1 MKRKRQIS
9 KEISYKENDNTGL
22 KQQSL
27 SGNQTI
33 DQRNIQPSVAICS
46 VFKRFFDDLDLR
58 PISKYNYVREG
69 QNIST
74 PKTPT
79 CKRRCVLGVDL
90 VSNQNQNTPLQRSC
104 LTSLS
109 SKDKSSAENK
119 TLHKCLQRR
128 KKIPVLRD
136 ITNFSETHFSEVDN
150 AQEAKDQRSTETNT
164 THVPNKRKQRQNK
177 ISVGYDI
184 PNIDQL
190 HDDHIEDDPEEM
202 NDCDVDIE
210 GIIEEIDA
218 DLEFDV
224 SSQETTD
231 SENDD
236 LGLDAQEYTYS
247 FFYFMLWA
255 RSSCAAPSKRTTR
268 RKVERSVKKG
278 VGPDMFQLHGEN
290 YHLLGSLRPPDGKT
304 AKFGQLYIADTENEV
319 KNRANC
325 LSKSSMSV
333 KVKKADTLKEEIIE
347 VLMKMLNEVN
357 PYVKQFRSARERFDT
372 NPEDA
377 FHMRIIS
384 DRLTDGRTY
393 NAPMASE
400 VAALIPGDFNLDMD
414 KRDIVLQ
421 QHSGKLMRINEI
433 HASYLALQYPLL
445 FTYGEDGFRLGI
457 KKGVTEATKKQK
469 KATIS
474 MRQFFAY
481 RLHERKNESG
491 HLLHARRLFQQFLV
505 DAYTTIES
513 NRLRYL
519 KLNQSSLRSDSFD
532 SIKESENAGRTNMNE
547 QGTEFVLPASFTGG
561 PRYMKNNYLD
571 AMTICKHF
579 GFPDLFITFTCNPK
593 WPELTR
599 FLKTR
604 NLKPEDRPEVICRIF
619 KMKLESLMDDL
630 TKKHILGKTVSCELM
645 FIYLIYLTFHTY

>member
-46 VFKRFFDDLDLR
+46 VFKRIFDDLDLR

-79 CKRRCVLGVDL
+79 CKRRCVDL

-599 FLKTR
+599 FLKIR

>member
-27 SGNQTI
+27 SRNQTI

-46 VFKRFFDDLDLR
+46 VFKRIFDDLDLR

-236 LGLDAQEYTYS
+236 LGLDVSNANITYP
-247 FFYFMLWA
+247 F
-255 RSSCAAPSKRTTR
+255 R
-268 RKVERSVKKG
+268 
-278 VGPDMFQLHGEN
+278 Q
-290 YHLLGSLRPPDGKT
+290 
-304 AKFGQLYIADTENEV
+304 EV
-319 KNRANC
+319 KRKTKP
-325 LSKSSMSV
+325 LRKSS
-333 KVKKADTLKEEIIE
+333 
-347 VLMKMLNEVN
+347 
-357 PYVKQFRSARERFDT
+357 
-372 NPEDA
+372 
-377 FHMRIIS
+377 
-384 DRLTDGRTY
+384 
-393 NAPMASE
+393 
-400 VAALIPGDFNLDMD
+400 
-414 KRDIVLQ
+414 
-421 QHSGKLMRINEI
+421 
-433 HASYLALQYPLL
+433 
-445 FTYGEDGFRLGI
+445 
-457 KKGVTEATKKQK
+457 
-469 KATIS
+469 
-474 MRQFFAY
+474 
-481 RLHERKNESG
+481 
-491 HLLHARRLFQQFLV
+491 
-505 DAYTTIES
+505 
-513 NRLRYL
+513 
-519 KLNQSSLRSDSFD
+519 
-532 SIKESENAGRTNMNE
+532 
-547 QGTEFVLPASFTGG
+547 
-561 PRYMKNNYLD
+561 
-571 AMTICKHF
+571 ICKSR
-579 GFPDLFITFTCNPK
+579 GI
-593 WPELTR
+593 
-599 FLKTR
+599 
-604 NLKPEDRPEVICRIF
+604 
-619 KMKLESLMDDL
+619 
-630 TKKHILGKTVSCELM
+630 
-645 FIYLIYLTFHTY
+645 